1 MCICSTY
8 INHTDIERANIYC
21 SNTDC
26 LDILDILCARINC
39 ANFDLPDIDLD
50 NADYANINQANMGIG
65 KLVFVQGS
73 LLCCAYSRIYM
84 NTVMVGVGAGPKL
97 LYNGMTTQIQ
107 TRSEMQPRE
116 AGRRQTQA

>member
-65 KLVFVQGS
+65 KLVFVEGR

-84 NTVMVGVGAGPKL
+84 NTVMGGVGAGPKL
-97 LYNGMTTQIQ
+97 LYNCMTPKIQ